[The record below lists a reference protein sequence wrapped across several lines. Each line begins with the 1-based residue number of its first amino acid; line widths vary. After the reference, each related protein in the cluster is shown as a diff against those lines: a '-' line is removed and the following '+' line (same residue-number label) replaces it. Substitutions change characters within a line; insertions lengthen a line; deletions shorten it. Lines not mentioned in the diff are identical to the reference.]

1 VVKLSK
7 SGTLELDFGGRRC
20 VLEIKM
26 AAKLPEVQ
34 ITAGFTDTHVV
45 PKTIH
50 GFMTMYETS
59 KYPAMVADAI
69 SCRKSKMAAN

>member
-1 VVKLSK
+1 M
-7 SGTLELDFGGRRC
+7 
-20 VLEIKM
+20 M

-34 ITAGFTDTHVV
+34 ITFAGLQTHVI

-59 KYPAMVADAI
+59 RWPAVMADTTT
-69 SCRKSKMAAN
+69 CLKSKMAAN